1 MVSKYK
7 KIYQTSVDEL
17 TQTCRQWIG
26 FTYKGDGIFTIEY
39 ILCGETEPR
48 QFIINLPGNGGND
61 AYYNLTIEFEGIPCV
76 IEGSV
81 IKISPE
87 ANLFTPEYGNSC
99 PIASLETREIIT

>member
-26 FTYKGDGIFTIEY
+26 FTYKGNATFIIEY
-39 ILCGETEPR
+39 TLCGEINPS
-48 QFIINLPGNGGND
+48 QFVINLPGDGGKDVYYDLTND
-61 AYYNLTIEFEGIPCV
+61 PQFKEGIPCIV
-76 IEGSV
+76 EGSV

-99 PIASLETREIIT
+99 PIAI